1 MITCKNK
8 DIMKKILL
16 LIALIIMVNVSV
28 LPANERVA
36 GYSGKMPV
44 LFINTLDGKDIV
56 SKDSYV
62 NATFYIQ
69 SNGVPGYSDMG
80 SASMPIDMRIRGR
93 GNYTW
98 NDFEKK
104 PYRVKLNMGISVL
117 GLNKSK
123 NFVLLAAA
131 DDDLGF
137 LRVPVGFELSK
148 IFEMKYTPA
157 YVPVELVINGDYR
170 GLYFFTEHIRVD
182 SERVDINKQL
192 DNQTDPNLV
201 TGGWLIEIDNYD
213 SNEQVVITEGNGEK
227 LRFTYHTP
235 EILSTVQRD
244 YLINLVTNTDKS
256 IYNRDKNSVEW
267 ERYIDIDTLA
277 RFYIINEIVDNAE
290 SFHGSCYIHKDL
302 GADKKLIF
310 GPVWDFGNSFR
321 RSRDLFIYEYP
332 QFGQS
337 WIGEIAKF
345 PCFQEKVRELWK
357 VYSPNILTSINSFI
371 DNYISSIGDAC
382 LCDARRWNYK
392 YGNADYEQDKVTYKN
407 YLKEKF
413 TWLGSNWNLGGIS
426 DTEVSRGVVSNVAI
440 NGTVGLLDSN
450 NISSVKAYDM
460 SGRIVKIEISEGSV
474 TIGAKS
480 GIYLLEVVYNSG
492 DRFVNKVIIR

>member
-1 MITCKNK
+1 
-8 DIMKKILL
+8 
-16 LIALIIMVNVSV
+16 
-28 LPANERVA
+28 
-36 GYSGKMPV
+36 
-44 LFINTLDGKDIV
+44 
-56 SKDSYV
+56 
-62 NATFYIQ
+62 
-69 SNGVPGYSDMG
+69 
-80 SASMPIDMRIRGR
+80 MPIDMRIRGR

-104 PYRVKLNMGISVL
+104 PFRLKLNMGVSVL

-123 NFVLLAAA
+123 NFVLLVAA

-157 YVPVELVINGDYR
+157 YVPVELVINGDYK

-213 SNEQVVITEGNGEK
+213 SSEQVAITEGIGEK